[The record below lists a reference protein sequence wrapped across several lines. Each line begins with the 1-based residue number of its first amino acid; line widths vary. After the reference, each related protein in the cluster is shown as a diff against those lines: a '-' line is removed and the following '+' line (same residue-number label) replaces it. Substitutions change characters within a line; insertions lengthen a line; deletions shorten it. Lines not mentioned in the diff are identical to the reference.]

1 MLTIHDKKVQ
11 ELEER
16 STEIRRDLI
25 KMLTNAGSGHSAGPL
40 DLTEIFVSLYFHVMN
55 HKPKQPKWKHR
66 DRLYLSCG
74 HVCPIQ
80 YVVMAHAGYFPKKEL
95 MTLRKLG
102 TRLQGHPEFGS
113 LPGIENTSGPLGNGS
128 AQACGAAYSLRM
140 DGSRSHVYCVMS
152 DGELQEGI
160 TWESAMFAGKYKLN
174 NMTWII
180 DRNNIQIDGNTEDIM
195 PEEPLRDKFEAF
207 NFHVMEVD
215 GHNIRDLV
223 DAIGQGHAVTEK
235 PTVIIAHTI
244 PGKGVPFME
253 YDFRWHGSPPGKL
266 ETEKSPKKDK
276 QMQVALNELRTLG
289 GKIESEHE

>member
-80 YVVMAHAGYFPKKEL
+80 YTVMAHAGYFPKKEL

-102 TRLQGHPEFGS
+102 SRLQGHPEYGA
-113 LPGIENTSGPLGNGS
+113 LPGLENTSGPLGNGS
-128 AQACGAAYSLRM
+128 SQACGSAYSLRM

-160 TWESAMFAGKYKLN
+160 TWESAMFAGKYRLN

-253 YDFRWHGSPPGKL
+253 YDFRWHGAPPGKL
-266 ETEKSPKKDK
+266 ETETSPKKDK